1 MSLMLAQPVLQ
12 LSPESVDYIDGD
24 ALLKNVLETNGFPQT
39 AIREEE
45 EVQKMRQARA
55 EAQMQAMQMQAMQQQ
70 QEALMGNYDKLNEPV
85 REGSP
90 IQELSEQLQTG
101 LGGEAD
107 DGAQ

>member
-1 MSLMLAQPVLQ
+1 
-12 LSPESVDYIDGD
+12 
-24 ALLKNVLETNGFPQT
+24 
-39 AIREEE
+39 
-45 EVQKMRQARA
+45 
-55 EAQMQAMQMQAMQQQ
+55 MQAMQMQAMQQQ

-101 LGGEAD
+101 LGGEAE